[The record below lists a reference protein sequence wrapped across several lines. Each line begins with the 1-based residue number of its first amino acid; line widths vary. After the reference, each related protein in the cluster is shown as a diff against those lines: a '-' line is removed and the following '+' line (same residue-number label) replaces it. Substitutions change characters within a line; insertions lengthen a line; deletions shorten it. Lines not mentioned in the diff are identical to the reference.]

1 MIDPQCAAKAM
12 EMVDDDQISDYIETL
27 FSSVFWKPNHFIIL
41 RGIPEKH
48 TPREGNIPDTET
60 CQPGLEENS
69 IQDEVLIDTVR
80 RKAIEWAQ
88 IGNAAFIIPNVMRSA
103 QGSSENVELMVAVVV
118 DIDTGDSYAK
128 AQWCADHFGVPTM
141 AVESGG
147 RTDAGTPKLHLYWVL
162 EEPEADVAAVVEA
175 RHQVALKA
183 GGDLQFGRGTPN
195 NPLGRAHQPIR
206 IGGSV
211 HGKGGVLRPVRVA
224 HSSGPRYSF
233 RELEQAIKRAPASPW
248 KVTAI
253 ESATGPF
260 DFGPTKNHRPD
271 LDDVLVEDVHEGG
284 EGADSR
290 YAKVGQVIGGL
301 IGTARRGTISL
312 EDAKAQAYS
321 WMQIHMKPPM
331 PDATFNRHWHRLL
344 EIDQRKQ
351 GAMPKAAVEVAKPM
365 VVKEELGLR
374 EWGVHRWTSGEPKPR
389 EFLVDGLVLAGKPH
403 LVVAEGGAGKTFAA
417 LDLGLKVAAWEEGSE
432 LEWWGQPIRA
442 GGTVVMLTTE
452 DDADELHIRIHDID
466 PDGLRYRAGDRWIVA
481 PLVNMGGAFTLG
493 ERDPRTGN
501 VVPGARWQQTLDLI
515 RALPDVKLV
524 IVDTLNTTLHGEENS
539 ATVVGEYAKLLQP
552 VCGEIGA
559 ALVITHHI
567 RKTDPNNPIHSP
579 DEMAAAVRGSSA
591 LPAAF
596 RAVLGVWHCH
606 DFAKRMKAMGLEPK
620 AKQLWRMG
628 VLKANNPEMID
639 GVRFLLR
646 AESGLLED
654 ATERAMA
661 AQKDTGVIHRS
672 WMELAV
678 RLAAEAGYPYSIGS
692 KNDANGLFR
701 RRSELPPCLRELGWR
716 AMDGVR
722 DDAVAEGRLV
732 MTNAKGSKARTLLD
746 VPEGAF
752 AGNRRGGEEVRSGAM
767 QAPEWGEWVWDEVQ
781 MAVQPIDAPRIQ
793 LGGRSSGEVAG
804 VHVSRTAESQ
814 AQQGFEW
821 GVHDKASSEDGGLSS
836 DAERDPAIH

>member
-1 MIDPQCAAKAM
+1 MIDPQYAAKAM
-12 EMVDDDQISDYIETL
+12 EMVNDDQISDYIETL

-41 RGIPEKH
+41 RGIPEKG

-60 CQPGLEENS
+60 VQPGLEENH
-69 IQDEVLIDTVR
+69 IQDEVLVDTVK
-80 RKAIEWAQ
+80 RKSIEWAQ

-103 QGSSENVELMVAVVV
+103 QGSSDNVELMVAVVV

-128 AQWCADHFGVPTM
+128 ATWCAQHFGLPTM
-141 AVESGG
+141 AVSSGG
-147 RTDAGTPKLHLYWVL
+147 TTDMGTPKLHLYWVL
-162 EEPEADVAAVVEA
+162 EDPETDVGAVVEA
-175 RHQVALKA
+175 RHLVALKA
-183 GGDLQFGRGTPN
+183 GGDLQFGRGTIN

-211 HGKGGVLRPVRVA
+211 HGKHGVASQVRVV
-224 HSSGPRYSF
+224 HSSGPRYEF
-233 RELEQAIKRAPASPW
+233 RQLEQAIKRAPDSPW
-248 KVTAI
+248 RVAI
-253 ESATGPF
+253 AEPTSGPF

-271 LDDVLVEDVHEGG
+271 LDDVLTEDVHEGG
-284 EGADSR
+284 EGENSR
-290 YAKVGQVIGGL
+290 YGAIAKVIGGML
-301 IGTARRGTISL
+301 GLARRGSLSL
-312 EDAKAQAYS
+312 EDAHAQSYA
-321 WMQIHMKPPM
+321 WMQVHMKPPM
-331 PDATFNRHWHRLL
+331 PDAVFNRHWHRLL

-351 GAMPKAAVEVAKPM
+351 GAMPKAAVEVVQPM
-365 VVKEELGLR
+365 VKTDELGLR
-374 EWGVHRWTSGEPKPR
+374 EWGVHRWTSGTPKPR

-417 LDLGLKVAAWEEGSE
+417 LDLGLKVAAWQEGDE
-432 LEWWGQPIRA
+432 LEWWGQPVRQ

-481 PLVNMGGAFTLG
+481 PLTNMGGAFTLG
-493 ERDPRTGN
+493 ERDRHTGN
-501 VVPGARWQQTLDLI
+501 VVPGARWLQTLDLI
-515 RALPDVKLV
+515 RKLPDVKLV

-552 VCGEIGA
+552 LCGEIGA
-559 ALVITHHI
+559 ALVVTHHI

-620 AKQLWRMG
+620 PKQLWRMG

-646 AESGLLED
+646 QDSGLLVD
-654 ATERAMA
+654 ATDRAMA
-661 AQKDTGVIHRS
+661 AQKDTGAIHRG

-692 KNDANGLFR
+692 KNDAGGLFK
-701 RRSELPPCLRELGWR
+701 RRSELPPPLRELGWR

-722 DDAVAEGRLV
+722 DDAVGEGRLV
-732 MTNAKGSKARTLLD
+732 MTNAKGTKARTLLD
-746 VPEGAF
+746 VPEGPF
-752 AGNRRGGEEVRSGAM
+752 AKPGPGGESLRPGAM
-767 QAPEWGEWVWDEVQ
+767 QPPEWGAWEWSEVE
-781 MAVQPIDAPRIQ
+781 MCVVPVGAPTLQ
-793 LGGRSSGEVAG
+793 LAPVRGR
-804 VHVSRTAESQ
+804 AESE

-821 GVHDKASSEDGGLSS
+821 GTHDKASSEDGGAGLG
-836 DAERDPAIH
+836 AQN